1 MDISSIQDFR
11 WIFHGNS
18 CLPNSFLMFSGK
30 FLWLFKINFVTK
42 SNKLKIFKKLYMNH
56 FLAWNNI
63 KREKYL
69 KDSLFLKFFDI
80 LCNKPS
86 RWIQKFAVGVT
97 KLMPPD
103 EIRRFD
109 GSTIT
114 MGELHGDVR
123 GLSYFYTTVFK
134 SDTRLQTVL
143 YSTFHRQ
150 QLFSRLNAWPWYSP
164 AYAMIWTIGEPTIPS
179 R

>member
-1 MDISSIQDFR
+1 MGIAVFQIA
-11 WIFHGNS
+11 
-18 CLPNSFLMFSGK
+18 SFLMFSVR

-42 SNKLKIFKKLYMNH
+42 SNKIKIFEKLYMNH

-69 KDSLFLKFFDI
+69 KDSLFFKFFVI

-109 GSTIT
+109 GNFFNNIC
-114 MGELHGDVR
+114 V
-123 GLSYFYTTVFK
+123 GLSE
-134 SDTRLQTVL
+134 TVL
-143 YSTFHRQ
+143 SLMISVPYNPHLWSTWAGRV
-150 QLFSRLNAWPWYSP
+150 QLFKPEITLPLRSTWSGRGFNLL
-164 AYAMIWTIGEPTIPS
+164 
-179 R
+179 RQK

>member
-1 MDISSIQDFR
+1 M
-11 WIFHGNS
+11 IFLLFKILDEFFMGIAVFQIA
-18 CLPNSFLMFSGK
+18 SFLMFSGR
-30 FLWLFKINFVTK
+30 FLLLFKFNFVTK

-56 FLAWNNI
+56 FLATNNI

-109 GSTIT
+109 GT
-114 MGELHGDVR
+114 
-123 GLSYFYTTVFK
+123 
-134 SDTRLQTVL
+134 L
-143 YSTFHRQ
+143 YSIN
-150 QLFSRLNAWPWYSP
+150 SANIYSLL
-164 AYAMIWTIGEPTIPS
+164 Y
-179 R
+179 